1 MIKKMKKRIIMGLAV
16 LLIAISCGKKD
27 NKNVDK
33 DNPDKTTTKI
43 SKDSENIS
51 ENEIKKYTE
60 YVNLK
65 NVPNEEEWHD
75 SFKEVFT
82 KEFSD
87 EKGNF
92 KKPSAKGIEG
102 IIKTEETVNI
112 FSEYVKNL
120 EENIKKNPKF
130 DEVDK
135 SAENLVQS
143 LNNEKNVIV
152 EIVDYYKNKKY
163 EKDNFEEGK
172 KLAEKYKNVTEERKN
187 NYNSYSLALDKL
199 SEKIGDKIVKKAE
212 TDGKTAMANLVKY
225 VNEANNFANTAFA
238 KENLKFDKEEVK
250 KLRELQKKMQESY
263 LKLKETTDE
272 AATKEGINTDEFKE
286 IKKNSEELLE
296 NADKM
301 IKAAENN
308 TQKDVAIYASKFLN
322 AHSRTVD
329 GYNIISAKK

>member
-1 MIKKMKKRIIMGLAV
+1 MGLAV

-51 ENEIKKYTE
+51 EKEIKKYTE

-187 NYNSYSLALDKL
+187 NYNAYSLALDKL

-225 VNEANNFANTAFA
+225 VNEANNFANTA
-238 KENLKFDKEEVK
+238 
-250 KLRELQKKMQESY
+250 
-263 LKLKETTDE
+263 
-272 AATKEGINTDEFKE
+272 IIFK
-286 IKKNSEELLE
+286 IKRN
-296 NADKM
+296 
-301 IKAAENN
+301 
-308 TQKDVAIYASKFLN
+308 Y
-322 AHSRTVD
+322 R
-329 GYNIISAKK
+329 